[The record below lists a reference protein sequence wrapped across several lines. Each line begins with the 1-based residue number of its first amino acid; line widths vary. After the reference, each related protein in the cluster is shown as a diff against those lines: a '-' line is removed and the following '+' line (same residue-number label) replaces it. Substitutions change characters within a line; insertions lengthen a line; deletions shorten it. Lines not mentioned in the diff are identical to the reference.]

1 MHYTAYLCI
10 TIIYNKYYHF
20 YLMATQKKI
29 SKQQKEYVTKSEFV
43 RRINAWRHKNNPN
56 AAVFT
61 RPTLDRH
68 IDLGGIKIELWGGN
82 KLIDWNKYGSYP
94 FKELPRYNIASRK

>member
-1 MHYTAYLCI
+1 
-10 TIIYNKYYHF
+10 
-20 YLMATQKKI
+20 MATQKKV

-43 RRINAWRHKNNPN
+43 RRINASRQKKDPN
-56 AAVFT
+56 VAVFT

-68 IDLGGIKIELWGGN
+68 IDLGGIKIEVFGGN
-82 KLIDWNKYGSYP
+82 KLIDWAKYGNYA